1 MSTLKQFK
9 QVRSSVPPEVQTELH
24 SLLLHDLDAAVEK
37 MISIGESKGIAFTVE
52 EVLFYLKILYEEG
65 MLDAVKIDDLELAS
79 IDQDPS
85 FHNEP
90 KAKMRAAR
98 KQICNSSTRQLAR
111 AVNLFARLNRLKK
124 AVETNSTASKLRGSR
139 AYVVFPI

>member
-37 MISIGESKGIAFTVE
+37 MISIGDSKGIAFTVE

-79 IDQDPS
+79 IHQYP
-85 FHNEP
+85 
-90 KAKMRAAR
+90 
-98 KQICNSSTRQLAR
+98 
-111 AVNLFARLNRLKK
+111 
-124 AVETNSTASKLRGSR
+124 
-139 AYVVFPI
+139 